1 VSRVHRLTA
10 AIRDAIAAPAPES
23 EELALH
29 AFRIYFALYSVL
41 DCVIGEFA
49 QQIQLLRGE
58 FVPSVTPRHMLLNAL
73 VVFGALLVS
82 RRRNYQAGALLLAAY
97 HLFKVI
103 SYFPMSGNHRYLELL
118 IYLSLA
124 VVPAQQMGR
133 LLRYAILTIFFY
145 SGLQKALY
153 GYYWSGEIFAIQAFL
168 PPESHLVAF
177 RMQLQALS
185 DVFGLSLPSLAV
197 ERDWSRHIAL
207 DIPAWM
213 DTAFKV
219 MGRAALAA
227 EIGLPPL
234 VLWRRTRKLA
244 LAALLAFSAYIG
256 IFASEYEFASTNI
269 ACLLLFQHPKYMR
282 WALPLAFVGCRAM
295 EAITG

>member
-1 VSRVHRLTA
+1 MNPSGTLTS
-10 AIRDAIAAPAPES
+10 AIREAIAAPAPES
-23 EELALH
+23 EELALR

-41 DCVIGEFA
+41 DCLVGEFA
-49 QQIQLLRGE
+49 QQIQLLQGQ
-58 FVPSVTPRHMLLNAL
+58 FVPSFTPRHMLLSAA

-82 RRRNYQAGALLLAAY
+82 RRRNYQVGALLLAAY

-124 VVPAQQMGR
+124 IVPAQQMGR

-153 GYYWSGEIFAIQAFL
+153 GYYGSGEIFAIQAFL
-168 PPESHLVAF
+168 PPESSLVAF

-185 DVFGLSLPSLAV
+185 DVFGLHLPNLGL
-197 ERDWSRHIAL
+197 EQDWSRNVPL
-207 DIPAWM
+207 DIPTWM
-213 DTAFKV
+213 GTAFKG
-219 MGRAALAA
+219 MGRGALAA
-227 EIGLPPL
+227 EIGLPLL

-269 ACLLLFQHPKYMR
+269 ACLLLFQHPRHMR
-282 WALPLAFVGCRAM
+282 WALPLAFFGCRAM